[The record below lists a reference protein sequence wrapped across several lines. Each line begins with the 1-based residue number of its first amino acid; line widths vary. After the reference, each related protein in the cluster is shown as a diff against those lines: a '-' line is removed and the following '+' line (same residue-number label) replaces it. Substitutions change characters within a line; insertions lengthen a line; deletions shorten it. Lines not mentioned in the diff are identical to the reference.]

1 MTGLA
6 GVLAQ
11 SLVITGFVFVMMLL
25 VEYLNVA
32 SRGTLQ
38 RFAARPGLGAYT
50 GAVLLGIAPGCLG
63 SFAAVSLYAHGALP
77 FGALVANMV
86 ATSGDE
92 AFVMLA
98 LFPRRALLLFAL
110 LAVWGMAVGWAVDRL
125 APRLGRGQPSCATGL
140 VVHDDEPPPGNPL
153 RRNPSAT
160 LSRPRAI
167 LSGGLALFALAVV
180 AGLLGPRDWG
190 WMRITLLSLT
200 LVALWIVLS
209 VSDHFLEDH
218 FYRHVA
224 RQHLPRLAG
233 WVLGVLLLLAAA
245 DAAELPIAETI
256 RAHPRWAL
264 LLAALVGIVPE
275 SGPHLVFVT
284 LFAEGA
290 IPFSVLAASSV
301 VQDGHGML
309 PLLAESRVEFVK
321 VKAVSLAAGLLLGG
335 ALMAFGF

>member
-1 MTGLA
+1 MNALGA
-6 GVLAQ
+6 VLGHG
-11 SLVITGFVFVMMLL
+11 LVITGFVFVMMLL

-32 SRGTLQ
+32 TRGTLQ
-38 RFAARPGLGAYT
+38 RFAVRPGLGAYA
-50 GAVLLGIAPGCLG
+50 GSVALGIAPGCLG

-77 FGALVANMV
+77 FGALVANMI

-110 LAVWGMAVGWAVDRL
+110 LAAWGIVVGWLVDRL
-125 APRLGRGQPSCATGL
+125 APRLGLGQPSCATGL
-140 VVHDDEPPPGNPL
+140 VVHEDEPPPGSPF
-153 RRNPSAT
+153 RRRPFAT
-160 LSRPRAI
+160 LSRPRA
-167 LSGGLALFALAVV
+167 LLTGGLALFALAVV
-180 AGLLGPRDWG
+180 SGLLGPRDWG

-209 VSDHFLEDH
+209 VSDHFLEEH
-218 FYRHVA
+218 LYRHVA
-224 RQHLPRLAG
+224 RRHLPRLLG

-245 DAAELPIAETI
+245 DALDLPLAATV

-275 SGPHLVFVT
+275 SGPHLVFVS
-284 LFAEGA
+284 LFSEGA
-290 IPFSVLAASSV
+290 VPFSVLATSSV

-309 PLLAESRVEFVK
+309 PLLAESRGEFLK

-335 ALMAFGF
+335 VLMACGF